1 MPTTDA
7 IMWVAI
13 AGVIVVM
20 LGIIGYLLSTG
31 FEGMKESIKEEFAKL
46 WSKFDSYQAQGEA
59 NAREIAAINARC
71 EERHAN
77 HKRVED

>member
-7 IMWVAI
+7 IMWAAI
-13 AGVIVVM
+13 AGIIVVM
-20 LGIIGYLLSTG
+20 LGVIGYLLSTG
-31 FEGMKESIKEEFAKL
+31 FSGIRAEFDKL
-46 WSKFDSYQAQGEA
+46 WTKFDLYQTQGEA

-77 HKRVED
+77 HKRTGD

>member
-7 IMWVAI
+7 IMWTAI
-13 AGVIVVM
+13 PGLILVM
-20 LGIIGYLLSTG
+20 LGVIGYLLSAG
-31 FEGMKESIKEEFAKL
+31 FSGIRAEFAKL
-46 WSKFDSYQAQGEA
+46 WTKFDLYQTQGEA

-77 HKRVED
+77 HKRTGD

>member
-7 IMWVAI
+7 IMWAAI

-31 FEGMKESIKEEFAKL
+31 FSGIRAEFAKL
-46 WSKFDSYQAQGEA
+46 WTKFDTYQIQGET

-71 EERHAN
+71 EGRHSS
-77 HKRVED
+77 HKRIDD